1 MAKKSLPL
9 YPIGKQDDLRRRN
22 METSKEGQEKTVRI
36 RGKLLCERKMPAMK
50 SNRIAEGE
58 TPKTTNA
65 A

>member
-1 MAKKSLPL
+1 
-9 YPIGKQDDLRRRN
+9 
-22 METSKEGQEKTVRI
+22 METSKEGQEKTVRM
-36 RGKLLCERKMPAMK
+36 RGKLLCDRKLQTMT